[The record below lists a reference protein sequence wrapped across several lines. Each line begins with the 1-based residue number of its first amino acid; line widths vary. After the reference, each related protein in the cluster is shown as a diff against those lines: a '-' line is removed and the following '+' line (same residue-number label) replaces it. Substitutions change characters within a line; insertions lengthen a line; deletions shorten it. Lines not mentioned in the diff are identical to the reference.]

1 MDKKKMGLRGLKITM
16 ASITLPRPSRKGNLA
31 NIVASMYLSSNLLRQ
46 KSEMSSNKYEV
57 LSKTSRR
64 IKRSQQAAF
73 VREVCRQARETQK
86 DVSCMVG
93 LSGGEQAL
101 KNL

>member
-1 MDKKKMGLRGLKITM
+1 MGLRGLKITM

-31 NIVASMYLSSNLLRQ
+31 NVIASMYLSSNLLRGIS
-46 KSEMSSNKYEV
+46 KTSSNKYEV

-73 VREVCRQARETQK
+73 VREVHRQARETQK
-86 DVSCMVG
+86 DIGCMVG
-93 LSGGEQAL
+93 LRGSEQSL

>member
-1 MDKKKMGLRGLKITM
+1 MGLRGLKITM
-16 ASITLPRPSRKGNLA
+16 ASCLQTYSDE
-31 NIVASMYLSSNLLRQ
+31 

-57 LSKTSRR
+57 LSKTLRR

-73 VREVCRQARETQK
+73 VREVRRQAQETQK

-93 LSGGEQAL
+93 LSGSEQAL